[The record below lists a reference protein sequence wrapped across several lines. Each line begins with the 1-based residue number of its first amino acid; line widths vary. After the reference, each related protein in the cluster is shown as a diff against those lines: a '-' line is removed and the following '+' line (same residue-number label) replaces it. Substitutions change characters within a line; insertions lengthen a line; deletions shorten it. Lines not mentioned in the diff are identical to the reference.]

1 MGFIFLIDLNMDDK
15 KVIWNKQ
22 SEKDLF
28 NEHVDWTSTYYAVIM
43 KDMRE
48 RIVVSYADEG
58 YDGSVNT
65 YYDFYGSDD
74 VVDFDDILL
83 WRETDKPMK
92 AKDKIGKLVGL
103 EPITINEHTKGILV
117 YAKANIANR
126 RDWLVLISHVEVNR
140 PDVLSVVRYISY
152 KLDTG
157 ECHWSRMGE
166 NWGNIYGYDFYKP
179 TPTHYK
185 MIRDIM
191 KKNNIRYIKALNKL
205 VRIH

>member
-1 MGFIFLIDLNMDDK
+1 MDDK

-28 NEHVDWTSTYYAVIM
+28 NEHVDWTSTYYTVIM

-48 RIVVSYADEG
+48 RIVLSYADEG
-58 YDGSVNT
+58 YDGCVNT
-65 YYDFYGSDD
+65 YYDFYDSDD

-92 AKDKIGKLVGL
+92 AKGKFGKLVNL
-103 EPITINEHTKGILV
+103 EPITIDRQTKGILV
-117 YAKANIANR
+117 YAKANTANR
-126 RDWLVLISHVEVNR
+126 RDWLVLISHVEVNCSDELR
-140 PDVLSVVRYISY
+140 VVRYISY
-152 KLDTG
+152 NLDTR
-157 ECHWSRMGE
+157 ESHWSTMGGY
-166 NWGNIYGYDFYKP
+166 WGDIYGYDFYKP

-191 KKNNIRYIKALNKL
+191 KENNIKYIKALNKL
-205 VRIH
+205 VCMH

>member
-1 MGFIFLIDLNMDDK
+1 MDDK

-58 YDGSVNT
+58 YNGSVNT
-65 YYDFYGSDD
+65 YYDFYDSDD

-83 WRETDKPMK
+83 WRETDKPSK
-92 AKDKIGKLVGL
+92 AKGKFGKLVNL
-103 EPITINEHTKGILV
+103 EPITIDRQTKGILV
-117 YAKANIANR
+117 YAKANVPNR
-126 RDWLVLISHVEVNR
+126 RDWLVLISHVEVNSFDELR
-140 PDVLSVVRYISY
+140 VVRHISY
-152 KLDTG
+152 NLDTR
-157 ECHWSRMGE
+157 ECYCSKIGG

-179 TPTHYK
+179 TPSHYK
-185 MIRDIM
+185 IIRDIM
-191 KKNNIRYIKALNKL
+191 KKNNIKYIKALNKL
-205 VRIH
+205 VDVH